1 MGRKAVHASAICARR
16 LPRSFQGQRKES
28 LSCCGEGFTLWREV
42 LKIMEIALKW
52 LSFLWVRVLSCA
64 FFAELR
70 ADLRANREFFY
81 NHIARLNLGCIF
93 KRVVVQKAL
102 FKRID

>member
-1 MGRKAVHASAICARR
+1 MARSSR
-16 LPRSFQGQRKES
+16 DKGNRVKSG
-28 LSCCGEGFTLWREV
+28 
-42 LKIMEIALKW
+42 

-93 KRVVVQKAL
+93 VFCGVFL
-102 FKRID
+102 FCLEGIFCGAACG